1 MRDHSDTVLRAFAN
15 PTIEGLAIKEE
26 ILAFL
31 EGLKQAKALNKQ
43 AR

>member
-1 MRDHSDTVLRAFAN
+1 MRDHSDTVLRTFAK
-15 PTIEGLAIKEE
+15 PAIEGLTIREE
-26 ILAFL
+26 ILTFL